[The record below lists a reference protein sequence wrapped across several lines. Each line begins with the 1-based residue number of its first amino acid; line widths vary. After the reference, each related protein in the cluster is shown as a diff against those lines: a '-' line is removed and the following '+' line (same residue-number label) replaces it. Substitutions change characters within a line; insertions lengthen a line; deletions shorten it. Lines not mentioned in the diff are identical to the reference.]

1 VVQDALANF
10 IEILPVIP
18 SQQLAKRTDELLVIF
33 METLRIAMSEYDI
46 DKEED
51 YNRILVCNNG
61 CWAIGEIALAL
72 PDQVRKY
79 MIDIINILADILNK
93 DIIQ

>member
-18 SQQLAKRTDELLVIF
+18 SQQLAKRTDELIKLL
-33 METLRIAMSEYDI
+33 MEKLRIAMHDFDI
-46 DKEED
+46 DKEDD

-72 PDQVRKY
+72 PE
-79 MIDIINILADILNK
+79 
-93 DIIQ
+93 

>member
-1 VVQDALANF
+1 MVQDALANF

-18 SQQLAKRTDELLVIF
+18 SQQLSKRTDELLKIF
-33 METLRIAMSEYDI
+33 MDTLKMAMSDYDI
-46 DKEED
+46 DREED

-72 PDQVRKY
+72 PEQVRKF
-79 MIDIINILADILNK
+79 MIEIINILADILNK
-93 DIIQ
+93 DII